1 MNVKFVN
8 IFLFRLKFFLL
19 CTVYIFVKQGFT
31 MDVSRIEAISP
42 RQIDWRRLTAN
53 QIIKY
58 QEQGV
63 DVPSQYIQWA
73 QNFVNSIYS
82 DDVTTYEKAVSDT
95 NTSQPLTTTT
105 DATVENSDDTTTVD
119 DSTENTEE
127 SNKTEAQAKREA
139 LQQSGA
145 SLAEQA
151 VSFTADS
158 EAGRKSV
165 NESANII
172 TAAQESSVNEIQEL
186 ENYMS
191 ELLAK
196 AEQTQNEFKDEIS
209 KINNDKSDKSTFAQ
223 INKLQQE
230 LLQMGTQGQ
239 AQISSTESDLIG
251 FDSSINAQSSTIASA
266 IDFGG
271 ETVIIGTELLD
282 FARQGGFFKLLR
294 YLPTARTAINSGN
307 NAISTSE
314 ETSALQSEALNTNNA
329 SKSTA
334 SGFKVQL
341 EAKTGVAASPVS
353 GGESG
358 SRENSDTDNSTTE
371 KSSNK
376 STTSNDNTDLSNNQN
391 ASLDEILK
399 RKIRQGEY
407 VDGANV

>member
-1 MNVKFVN
+1 
-8 IFLFRLKFFLL
+8 
-19 CTVYIFVKQGFT
+19 

-119 DSTENTEE
+119 DSTESTED

-172 TAAQESSVNEIQEL
+172 TAAQEASVNEIQEL

-251 FDSSINAQSSTIASA
+251 FDSSINAQSSTITSA

-271 ETVIIGTELLD
+271 ETVTVGTELMD
-282 FARQGGFFKLLR
+282 FAKRQGLIGILR
-294 YLPTARTAINSGN
+294 YMPIAKMTINSGN
-307 NAISTSE
+307 SAITASDNTSTLQNE
-314 ETSALQSEALNTNNA
+314 AINVNSAN
-329 SKSTA
+329 KSTA
-334 SGFKVQL
+334 SSFKIQVQS
-341 EAKTGVAASPVS
+341 KTGVAAAPVS
-353 GGESG
+353 KGEAG
-358 SRENSDTDNSTTE
+358 SDENSDSNSQESGKTQNNSTSNNDKTDLTDNQT
-371 KSSNK
+371 
-376 STTSNDNTDLSNNQN
+376 

-399 RKIRQGEY
+399 KKIREGQY